1 VAEEKRKGRP
11 KLTLK
16 DIREQH
22 GLEIDP
28 SDPLQRGRYR
38 RILDLLFAAGVK
50 LEDTNISDIARG
62 SAVKAAIDYA
72 DRTGGKAV
80 TPIEQTIVVHK
91 SAEESAA
98 SILEMLGQKR
108 KEAEQAQQPTNKRT
122 TIQ

>member
-1 VAEEKRKGRP
+1 MANDKHKGRP

-22 GLEIDP
+22 GLEVDATDP
-28 SDPLQRGRYR
+28 NQRSRYR
-38 RILDLLFAAGVK
+38 RTLDNLYACGLK
-50 LEDTNISDIARG
+50 LEEPKVNDVARG

-80 TPIEQTIVVHK
+80 TPIETTTTIVYKTV
-91 SAEESAA
+91 EESAK

-108 KEAEQAQQPTNKRT
+108 KESEQAQQPAKSE